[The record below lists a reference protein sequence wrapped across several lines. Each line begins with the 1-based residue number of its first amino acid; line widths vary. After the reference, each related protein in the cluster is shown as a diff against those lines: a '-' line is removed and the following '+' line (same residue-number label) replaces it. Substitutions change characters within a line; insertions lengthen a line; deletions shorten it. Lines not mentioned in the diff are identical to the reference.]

1 MLNLSSEKIHV
12 KCEEINWIKNKQ
24 TKIQYDYK
32 SILGRKPIS
41 KRCLEIGFR
50 SSIAGTRQ
58 SIHF

>member
-1 MLNLSSEKIHV
+1 MDVALTSYYVCSNCTLTNMLPQWNAMSY
-12 KCEEINWIKNKQ
+12 
-24 TKIQYDYK
+24 T
-32 SILGRKPIS
+32 LGRKPIS